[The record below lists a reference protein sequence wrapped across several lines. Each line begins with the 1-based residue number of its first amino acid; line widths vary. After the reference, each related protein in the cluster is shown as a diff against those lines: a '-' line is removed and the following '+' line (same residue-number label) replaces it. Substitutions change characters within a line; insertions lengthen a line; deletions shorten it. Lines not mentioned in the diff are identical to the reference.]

1 MLLGKCTEVEEFL
14 KYTRLLAN
22 DRSFYQQYETSL
34 AKIQT
39 RISRLHRELSNSKN
53 EKKKW
58 KVHYVCRITTT
69 ALEGLFLKLNLSCTI
84 YIPKYIPGINEPIV
98 FKLYFYGKIDN

>member
-1 MLLGKCTEVEEFL
+1 MTDDLVQMLLEKCTEVEEFL
-14 KYTRLLAN
+14 KNTRLLAN

-53 EKKKW
+53 EKKKM
-58 KVHYVCRITTT
+58 KSSLCMQNYYYSIGGFISE
-69 ALEGLFLKLNLSCTI
+69 AKSQLYYI
-84 YIPKYIPGINEPIV
+84 YT
-98 FKLYFYGKIDN
+98 KIYPRYK

>member
-1 MLLGKCTEVEEFL
+1 MTDDLVQMLLGKCTEVEEFL
-14 KYTRLLAN
+14 KYRRLLAN

-53 EKKKW
+53 EKK
-58 KVHYVCRITTT
+58 
-69 ALEGLFLKLNLSCTI
+69 
-84 YIPKYIPGINEPIV
+84 NEKFIMYAELLLQHWRV
-98 FKLYFYGKIDN
+98 YF

>member
-1 MLLGKCTEVEEFL
+1 MTDDLVQMLLGKCTEVEEFL

-53 EKKKW
+53 EK
-58 KVHYVCRITTT
+58 
-69 ALEGLFLKLNLSCTI
+69 
-84 YIPKYIPGINEPIV
+84 NEKFIMYAELLLQHWRV
-98 FKLYFYGKIDN
+98 YF

>member
-1 MLLGKCTEVEEFL
+1 MTDDLVQMLLGKCTEVEEFL
-14 KYTRLLAN
+14 KYRRLLAN

-53 EKKKW
+53 EKK
-58 KVHYVCRITTT
+58 
-69 ALEGLFLKLNLSCTI
+69 
-84 YIPKYIPGINEPIV
+84 NEKFIMYAELLLHHWRV
-98 FKLYFYGKIDN
+98 YF